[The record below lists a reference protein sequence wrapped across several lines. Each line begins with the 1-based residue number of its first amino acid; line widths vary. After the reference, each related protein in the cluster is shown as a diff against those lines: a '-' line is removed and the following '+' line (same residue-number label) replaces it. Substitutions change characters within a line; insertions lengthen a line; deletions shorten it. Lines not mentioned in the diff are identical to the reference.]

1 MKNEAHATDD
11 LGKRGTL
18 VDGVDVAML
27 TTHAADGGMVSRPL
41 QTLKLDRNGE
51 LVASCTLRCGSQRVR
66 HGRRILAA
74 SAMKHDSAE
83 SPALPRIDAPA
94 RIKGRGAAS
103 NPEGRFE
110 SIAKTREDDGWHRE
124 DEAPPRPDTV
134 VTEERARSIVS
145 RNDSPD
151 IHFEQSINPY
161 RGCEHGCIY
170 CYARPSHSYL
180 NLSAGIDFET
190 KLFAKTN
197 GAELLRKEL
206 AKPGYACS
214 PINIGANTDP
224 YQPIERRY
232 RITRT
237 ILEVLA
243 EHKHPCTIITKSAL
257 IERDLDLLVPMAR
270 ANLVHAFVS
279 VTSLDNRLAS
289 TLEPRASAPHRRL
302 QAVAALNEA
311 GVPCGVMV
319 APIIPM
325 VTDRYLEQIIERAAA
340 AGAKGAGYTI
350 LRLPYELKAL
360 FREWLALN
368 VPERAE
374 HVMSLIRQM
383 RGGRDNDPRFGSRMR
398 GEGEFAELIRQRF
411 ALACRR
417 HGIARGRDIVLDTQ
431 QFAPP
436 RAVSPQ
442 GDLF

>member
-1 MKNEAHATDD
+1 MHT
-11 LGKRGTL
+11 RG
-18 VDGVDVAML
+18 V
-27 TTHAADGGMVSRPL
+27 
-41 QTLKLDRNGE
+41 
-51 LVASCTLRCGSQRVR
+51 
-66 HGRRILAA
+66 
-74 SAMKHDSAE
+74 KHDPRE
-83 SPALPRIDAPA
+83 PVALHRIDAPL

-110 SIAKTREDDGWHRE
+110 TVSQTREDDGWHQ
-124 DEAPPRPDTV
+124 DDNPAPRQPTS
-134 VTEERARSIVS
+134 VTEERARSIIS

-151 IHFEQSINPY
+151 IAFEQSINPY

-197 GAELLRKEL
+197 AAELLRREL
-206 AKPGYACS
+206 AKPGYVCS
-214 PINIGANTDP
+214 PINLGANTDP

-232 RITRT
+232 RITRS

-243 EHKHPCTIITKSAL
+243 EHRHPCTIVTKNAL
-257 IERDLDLLVPMAR
+257 ILRDLDLLVPMAR

-302 QAVAALNEA
+302 EAVAALNEA
-311 GVPCGVMV
+311 GVPCGVMA

-325 VTDRYLEQIIERAAA
+325 VTDRFLEAIVERAAA
-340 AGAKGAGYTI
+340 AGAKAAGYTI
-350 LRLPYELKAL
+350 VRLPYELKEL
-360 FREWLALN
+360 FREWLDLH

-374 HVMSLIRQM
+374 HVMSLVRQM

-398 GEGEFAELIRQRF
+398 AEGEFALLIGQRF

-417 HGIARGRDIVLDTQ
+417 NGLSRGRGLSLDTAA
-431 QFAPP
+431 FRRPVEAT
-436 RAVSPQ
+436 AQ
-442 GDLF
+442 GELF

>member
-1 MKNEAHATDD
+1 MCPMKPIPPPPDPH
-11 LGKRGTL
+11 R
-18 VDGVDVAML
+18 
-27 TTHAADGGMVSRPL
+27 
-41 QTLKLDRNGE
+41 LD
-51 LVASCTLRCGSQRVR
+51 T
-66 HGRRILAA
+66 
-74 SAMKHDSAE
+74 
-83 SPALPRIDAPA
+83 PA

-110 SIAKTREDDGWHRE
+110 TRAKTREDDGWHRD
-124 DEAPPRPDTV
+124 DEPAPRPETV
-134 VTEERARSIVS
+134 VTEERARSIIS

-161 RGCEHGCIY
+161 RGCEHGCVY
-170 CYARPSHSYL
+170 CYARPSHGYL

-197 GAELLRKEL
+197 AAGLLRAELGKR
-206 AKPGYACS
+206 GYACS
-214 PINIGANTDP
+214 PINLGANTDP

-232 RITRT
+232 RITRS

-243 EHKHPCTIITKSAL
+243 EHGHPCTIITKNAL
-257 IERDLDLLVPMAR
+257 IERDLDLLVPMAQ
-270 ANLVHAFVS
+270 AKLVHAFVS
-279 VTSLDNRLAS
+279 VTSLDNRLSA

-302 QAVAALNEA
+302 EAVGNLNAA

-325 VTDRYLEQIIERAAA
+325 VTDRWVEQIVERAAA
-340 AGAKGAGYTI
+340 AGARHAGYTV
-350 LRLPYELKAL
+350 LRLPYELKDL
-360 FREWLALN
+360 FKDWLALN

-383 RGGRDNDPRFGSRMR
+383 RGGRDNDPRFGTRMR

-417 HGIARGRDIVLDTQ
+417 FGISRGRDIVLDTA

-436 RAVSPQ
+436 RAESPQ
-442 GDLF
+442 AELF

>member
-1 MKNEAHATDD
+1 MDD
-11 LGKRGTL
+11 
-18 VDGVDVAML
+18 
-27 TTHAADGGMVSRPL
+27 S
-41 QTLKLDRNGE
+41 KLHR
-51 LVASCTLRCGSQRVR
+51 
-66 HGRRILAA
+66 
-74 SAMKHDSAE
+74 
-83 SPALPRIDAPA
+83 ALHRIDAPA

-110 SIAKTREDDGWHRE
+110 SIATTREDDGWYRD
-124 DEAPPRPDTV
+124 DEPAPRPDTH
-134 VTEERARSIVS
+134 VTEERARSIIS

-197 GAELLRKEL
+197 AAELLRREL

-214 PINIGANTDP
+214 PINLGANTDP

-232 RITRT
+232 RITRS

-243 EHKHPCTIITKSAL
+243 EHWHPCTIITKNAL
-257 IERDLDLLVPMAR
+257 ILRDLDVLVPMAR

-302 QAVAALNEA
+302 EAVQALNEA

-325 VTDRYLEQIIERAAA
+325 VTDRWLEGILERAAA

-350 LRLPYELKAL
+350 LRLPYELKQL
-360 FREWLALN
+360 FREWLDLN

-383 RGGRDNDPRFGSRMR
+383 RGGRDNDARFGSRMR
-398 GEGEFAELIRQRF
+398 GEGEVAELIRQRF

-417 HGIARGRDIVLDTQ
+417 HGIGRGRDIRLDTAS
-431 QFAPP
+431 FEPP
-436 RAVSPQ
+436 RERSPQ
-442 GDLF
+442 GELF